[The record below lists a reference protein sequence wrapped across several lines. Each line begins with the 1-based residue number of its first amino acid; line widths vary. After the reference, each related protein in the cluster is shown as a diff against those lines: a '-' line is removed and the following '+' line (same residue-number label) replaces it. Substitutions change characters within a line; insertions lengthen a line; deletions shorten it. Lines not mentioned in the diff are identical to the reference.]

1 MKTLKSNTYKAYKVQ
16 VVCLKDSASDCY
28 NKNDMKEK
36 VNDIVMLHEVT
47 QGKLKTASYSE
58 EIQVLTLV
66 PGKWSQMYYWEYLN
80 VFEYLVWTSQE
91 IKKVGGILAK
101 PSPKKGKI
109 ITTEALHLVTND
121 YENNNFSR

>member
-1 MKTLKSNTYKAYKVQ
+1 MKTLKSNTYKACKVQ

-101 PSPKKGKI
+101 PPKKGKI